1 MDVIRRRITSVS
13 IGASAL
19 SLGPDK
25 QPQTDKHLKQ
35 ENQTD
40 KNKLR
45 SHEKCFGLSSF
56 CACGFVFKDAG
67 WN

>member
-1 MDVIRRRITSVS
+1 MDVIRRRSVS

-19 SLGPDK
+19 SLGP
-25 QPQTDKHLKQ
+25 DKHLKQ